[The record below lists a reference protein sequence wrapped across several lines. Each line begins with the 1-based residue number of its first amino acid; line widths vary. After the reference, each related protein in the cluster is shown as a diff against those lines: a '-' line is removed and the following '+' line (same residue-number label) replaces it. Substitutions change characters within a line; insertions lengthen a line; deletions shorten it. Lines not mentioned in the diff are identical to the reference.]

1 MPIPISYSYR
11 NLLARRLTTFLTA
24 AGMALVVFVFAAVLM
39 LSEGLRRTLVA
50 TGSFDNVVVLRAGSE
65 SEVQSAIDRTQA
77 GIIGAQPEI
86 ALGKEGRRLVADE
99 AIVLINLPK
108 RGSRLPANVIIRGV
122 QPVSPDLRREVRLER
137 RAFPQSRVHRDRGRG
152 PDRPAL

>member
-1 MPIPISYSYR
+1 MPIPLSYSYR

-65 SEVQSAIDRTQA
+65 SEIQSTIDRTQNCRA
-77 GIIGAQPEI
+77 GKRNASRLLPHSIS
-86 ALGKEGRRLVADE
+86 GRRTSSSA
-99 AIVLINLPK
+99 PH
-108 RGSRLPANVIIRGV
+108 
-122 QPVSPDLRREVRLER
+122 
-137 RAFPQSRVHRDRGRG
+137 SRV
-152 PDRPAL
+152 

>member
-65 SEVQSAIDRTQA
+65 SEPVGRES
-77 GIIGAQPEI
+77 GAHPAVRLILSPDAERHHPPPIQGYKYRFEPN
-86 ALGKEGRRLVADE
+86 GGSPSGR
-99 AIVLINLPK
+99 K
-108 RGSRLPANVIIRGV
+108 IRGADGYD
-122 QPVSPDLRREVRLER
+122 SLRLKKT
-137 RAFPQSRVHRDRGRG
+137 RGG
-152 PDRPAL
+152 

>member
-24 AGMALVVFVFAAVLM
+24 AGMALVVFVFVAVLM

-77 GIIGAQPEI
+77 GIIGTQPEI
-86 ALGKEGRRLVADE
+86 ALGKRVVPRAG
-99 AIVLINLPK
+99 K
-108 RGSRLPANVIIRGV
+108 RSASGLLYFNS
-122 QPVSPDLRREVRLER
+122 
-137 RAFPQSRVHRDRGRG
+137 
-152 PDRPAL
+152 

>member
-1 MPIPISYSYR
+1 MPIPLSYSYR

-50 TGSFDNVVVLRAGSE
+50 TGSYDNVVILRAGAE

-77 GIIGAQPEI
+77 DP
-86 ALGKEGRRLVADE
+86 
-99 AIVLINLPK
+99 
-108 RGSRLPANVIIRGV
+108 S
-122 QPVSPDLRREVRLER
+122 
-137 RAFPQSRVHRDRGRG
+137 HDRGTRWRSPRG
-152 PDRPAL
+152 YR